1 MTQQQQSSARS
12 AHCCWVTSLSS
23 ILDAVLS
30 PALPVLHSAAGVM
43 SRTRALCSL
52 ALLCAGVRAAAAP
65 LPVLL
70 FHGMGD
76 SAESSGMR
84 AVAARITADTGAYV
98 HSIYVGAPED
108 EPRSSYFGR
117 VSEQLARV
125 CDEQLLP
132 EPRFAG
138 GVNAVGFSQGGQF
151 LRALAQSCGVTVRT
165 LVTLGAQHGG
175 VATVPGCGADAAGGF
190 CAQMQKL
197 VSAGAYRGFVQTAVV
212 QAQYLRDAHD
222 EAAFL
227 SRNVWLPAVNNLL
240 PQRNGTYRDRVAA
253 LERLVLFRFS
263 DDVTVV
269 PRDSAWFAWQRGAE
283 LVPLREQALYQEDWL
298 GLRALDEAGRLVL
311 ADCPGAHM
319 QFTLD
324 WFAANVI
331 APYLSDDAPAVAT
344 A

>member
-1 MTQQQQSSARS
+1 MTQQLAVAR
-12 AHCCWVTSLSS
+12 ALRALLLGDVIQLRRR
-23 ILDAVLS
+23 VLS
-30 PALPVLHSAAGVM
+30 PALPVSPALPASNM
-43 SRTRALCSL
+43 SHARALCSL

-76 SAESSGMR
+76 AALSSGMR
-84 AVAARITADTGAYV
+84 AVAARIAADIGAYV
-98 HSIYVGAPED
+98 YSISVGAPED

-125 CDEQLLP
+125 CDEQLTP
-132 EPRFAG
+132 EARFAG

-151 LRALAQSCGVTVRT
+151 LRALAQSCGGVTFRT

-197 VSAGAYRGFVQTAVV
+197 VSAGAYRSFVQTAVV
-212 QAQYLRDAHD
+212 QAQYLRDAKD

-240 PQRNGTYRDRVAA
+240 PLKNETYRARIAA

-283 LVPLREQALYQEDWL
+283 VVPLREQALFQEDWL

-311 ADCPGAHM
+311 ADCPGTHM
-319 QFTLD
+319 QFELD

-331 APYLSDDAPAVAT
+331 APYLDAPGVAT